1 MAFFSIPETLTS
13 SGRMRNVIAAAAK
26 SAFVIYSIDARGLA
40 TGQPDASTPVMIDL
54 SGRMSRGT
62 MGELGA
68 SQDGLNALAND
79 TGGRAFF
86 NSNDL
91 SVAVTKGLNEASVY
105 YLLAW
110 RPEPNEER
118 NPKQRTAGTQR
129 DRPS

>member
-1 MAFFSIPETLTS
+1 
-13 SGRMRNVIAAAAK
+13 
-26 SAFVIYSIDARGLA
+26 
-40 TGQPDASTPVMIDL
+40 
-54 SGRMSRGT
+54 MSRGT

-86 NSNDL
+86 NSNAL
-91 SVAVTKGLNEASVY
+91 SAAVTRGLNEASVY

-118 NPKQRTAGTQR
+118 NPKQRRLELSVIGRPDLFVRSRNSVGEAPDASNEEAAAAPPSENNRTAEVREALQAA
-129 DRPS
+129 